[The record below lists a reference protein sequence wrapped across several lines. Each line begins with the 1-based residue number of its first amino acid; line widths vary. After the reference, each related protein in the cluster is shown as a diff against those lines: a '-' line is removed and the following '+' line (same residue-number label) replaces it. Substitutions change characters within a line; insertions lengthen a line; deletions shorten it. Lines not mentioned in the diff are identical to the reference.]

1 MLFSL
6 HLLTHAPCTYRAH
19 MVRGFALQIA
29 EVDPEKEDDDD
40 NILVDIS
47 FGVAKSAAMAVRRH
61 NYAVSFG
68 TVCAR

>member
-1 MLFSL
+1 
-6 HLLTHAPCTYRAH
+6 

-61 NYAVSFG
+61 NYAVSFE